1 MAKRFTENA
10 QKIILIA
17 QEEAKRLNHDY
28 VGTEHILLGLSAID
42 GTVSHKI
49 LSGMGVTFRKVR
61 QEIEKMVGIG
71 DTIMLLGEIPF
82 TPRAKAV
89 LEFSVEESQILG
101 TEHIGTEHILL
112 GLIREEEGMASKIL
126 ENLGLSLPALR
137 EAVLNFLGNANP
149 EELSEKNTES
159 AQEINLS
166 SFTSSEEKTSKSGI
180 NKKSKTPTL
189 DEYTRDLT
197 RLATQHKLDPV
208 IGREEEIER
217 VVQILARRTK
227 NNPVLIGEPGVGK
240 TAIVEGLA
248 QKIARGEISDLLSG
262 KRLLAL
268 DMASVIAGTKYR
280 GEFEQ
285 RLKNIIDEMAAAQD
299 AIIFID
305 ELHTIIGAGAAE
317 GSMDASNMLKP
328 ALARGEVQ
336 CIGATTFDEYR
347 KYVETDTALERRFQ
361 PVVIEPP
368 DLEETVSILNG
379 VRAKYEQHHK
389 VKYTDGAVR
398 AAAAI
403 SDRYISD
410 RALPDKALDLFDE
423 AGARARLKNAVLP
436 PEIKQKQAEYN
447 QAILEK
453 DEALSN
459 KEFEKA
465 AAAKDTE
472 DRLKAYIDNLKAKWQ
487 EEHAKNVPEVTE
499 EDIALVA
506 SKWTGIPV
514 TRLTQSE
521 TDKILHME
529 EHLHEHI
536 IGQDDAVRVVSQ
548 AIRRN
553 RTGLGNPHRPI
564 GGFLFLGPTGVG
576 KTELAKSL
584 ATFLF
589 GDEEAMIRLD
599 MSEYMEKFAVSRL
612 IGAPPGYV
620 GYEEGGQLTEAVRRR
635 PYSVVVLDELE
646 KAHPDIY
653 NILLQ
658 VLDEGALSDNLG
670 HKVSFKNCVVIMT
683 SNVGAREITNKGSQL
698 GFAARQSEEEEYQ
711 DMRKNVM
718 EEVKKTFNP
727 EFINRID
734 EIVVFHS
741 LSKDNIG
748 AILDLALKEVDDKLT
763 EKELTLELTPE
774 AKDFLVEKGFDV
786 KFGAR
791 PLLRTLQRE
800 LEDPLAE
807 NILIN
812 QYAAGTKIIVHFN
825 KETGKLTFSGAGTKS
840 KRKQTAHI

>member
-28 VGTEHILLGLSAID
+28 VGTEHIMLGLTALE
-42 GTVSHKI
+42 GTVSNKI
-49 LSGMGVTFRKVR
+49 LASLGITFRKVR
-61 QEIEKMVGIG
+61 LEIEKMVGVG
-71 DTIMLLGEIPF
+71 DAVMLLGEIPF
-82 TPRAKAV
+82 TPRAKKV
-89 LEFSVEESQILG
+89 LEFAVEESQSLG

-112 GLIREEEGMASKIL
+112 GLVREEEGMAGTIFQNLNVTLNTVRESTLAFL
-126 ENLGLSLPALR
+126 EGAQPSDLKEDVSSSHFSQD
-137 EAVLNFLGNANP
+137 EDDEDD
-149 EELSEKNTES
+149 EEE
-159 AQEINLS
+159 EIIV
-166 SFTSSEEKTSKSGI
+166 EQPVKKDAKT
-180 NKKSKTPTL
+180 KTPTL

-197 RLATQHKLDPV
+197 ALAEKGALDPV
-208 IGREEEIER
+208 IGREDEIER
-217 VVQILARRTK
+217 LVQILARRTK

-248 QKIARGEISDLLSG
+248 QKMAAGDISDVLSG
-262 KRLLAL
+262 KRLLGL
-268 DMASVIAGTKYR
+268 DLASVVAGTKYR

-285 RLKNIIDEMAAAQD
+285 RLKNIIDEAAAD
-299 AIIFID
+299 RNSIIFID
-305 ELHTIIGAGAAE
+305 ELHTLIGAGAAE

-328 ALARGEVQ
+328 ALARGEIQ

-347 KYVETDTALERRFQ
+347 KYIESDTAFERRFQ
-361 PVVIEPP
+361 PVTVEPP
-368 DLEETVSILNG
+368 DVQQTVTILSGIRPKFEE
-379 VRAKYEQHHK
+379 HHK
-389 VKYTDGAVR
+389 VFFTDDAVR

-403 SDRYISD
+403 ADRYITD
-410 RALPDKALDLFDE
+410 RAMPDKAIDLFDE
-423 AGARARLKNAVLP
+423 AGARARLKNSAMPADVREQQRKYQAAV
-436 PEIKQKQAEYN
+436 AEKD
-447 QAILEK
+447 QAIR
-453 DEALSN
+453 N
-459 KEFEKA
+459 REFEKA
-465 AAAKDTE
+465 TQ
-472 DRLKAYIDNLKAKWQ
+472 LKANEEALKKQLDELKAKWQ
-487 EEHAKNVPEVTE
+487 EERNNRRVEVTE
-499 EDIALVA
+499 EDIAIVA

-529 EHLHEHI
+529 EHLHKRI
-536 IGQDDAVRVVSQ
+536 IGQEESVRAVSQ

-589 GDEEAMIRLD
+589 GDEEAMVRLD

-658 VLDEGALSDNLG
+658 VLDEGSLTDNLG
-670 HKVSFKNCVVIMT
+670 HKVSFKNCVIIMT
-683 SNVGAREITNKGSQL
+683 SNVGARQITNKGNSL
-698 GFAARQSEEEEYQ
+698 GFTASATEEQQHAEMRQH
-711 DMRKNVM
+711 VM
-718 EEVKKTFNP
+718 DEVKKTFNP

-741 LSKDNIG
+741 LGKQHIG
-748 AILDLALKEVDDKLT
+748 QILDLLLSKVEAKLT
-763 EKELTLELTPE
+763 ERQLTLKLTQE
-774 AKDFLVEKGFDV
+774 AKEFLIAEGYDEKY
-786 KFGAR
+786 GAR
-791 PLLRTLQRE
+791 PLLRTVQRL

-807 NILIN
+807 NILVQ
-812 QYAAGTKIIVHFN
+812 QYPAGTQIIVDLE
-825 KETGKLTFSGAGTKS
+825 KENHKLGFSRA
-840 KRKQTAHI
+840 TAVETVV

>member
-28 VGTEHILLGLSAID
+28 VGTEHILLGLTALD
-42 GTVSHKI
+42 GTVSNKI
-49 LSGMGVTFRKVR
+49 LASLGVTFRKVR
-61 QEIEKMVGIG
+61 LEIEKMVGVG
-71 DTIMLLGEIPF
+71 DAIMLLGEIPF
-82 TPRAKAV
+82 TPRAKKV
-89 LEFSVEESQILG
+89 LEYAVEESQSLG
-101 TEHIGTEHILL
+101 MEHIGTEHILL
-112 GLIREEEGMASKIL
+112 GLVREEEGMAGTIL
-126 ENLGLSLPALR
+126 QNLGVTLSAVR
-137 EAVLNFLGNANP
+137 ESTLGFLEGAQPEDLTETFTASSFQPQQDEEP
-149 EELSEKNTES
+149 EEKQAPRQ
-159 AQEINLS
+159 AQRAAAP
-166 SFTSSEEKTSKSGI
+166 
-180 NKKSKTPTL
+180 KKSKTPTL

-197 RLATQHKLDPV
+197 ALAAKNTLDPV

-217 VVQILARRTK
+217 LVQILARRTK

-248 QKIARGEISDLLSG
+248 QKMANNDISDVLAG

-268 DMASVIAGTKYR
+268 DLASVVAGTKYR

-285 RLKNIIDEMAAAQD
+285 RLKNIIDEAAED
-299 AIIFID
+299 KNCIIFID
-305 ELHTIIGAGAAE
+305 ELHTLIGAGAAE
-317 GSMDASNMLKP
+317 GSIDASNMLKP
-328 ALARGEVQ
+328 ALARGEIQ

-347 KYVETDTALERRFQ
+347 KYIEADTAFERRFQ
-361 PVVIEPP
+361 PVTVEPP
-368 DLEETVSILNG
+368 DVAQTEEILSG
-379 VRAKYEQHHK
+379 IRPKYEEHHH
-389 VKYTDGAVR
+389 VRYTDAAVH

-403 SDRYISD
+403 ADRYITD
-410 RALPDKALDLFDE
+410 RALPDKAIDLFDE
-423 AGARARLKNAVLP
+423 AGARARLKNAALP
-436 PEIKQKQAEYN
+436 PQIREQQQKYQATVAEKN
-447 QAILEK
+447 AAIA
-453 DEALSN
+453 D

-465 AAAKDTE
+465 AQIKKQE
-472 DRLKAYIDNLKAKWQ
+472 DQLKKQLDEMKEKWQ
-487 EEHAKNVPEVTE
+487 AQRAAQKVEVTE

-514 TRLTQSE
+514 TRMTQSE
-521 TDKILHME
+521 MDKILHME
-529 EHLHEHI
+529 EHLHERI
-536 IGQDDAVRVVSQ
+536 IGQEDAVRAVSQ

-584 ATFLF
+584 AMFLF
-589 GDEEAMIRLD
+589 GDEDAMVRID

-658 VLDEGALSDNLG
+658 VLDEGALTDNLG
-670 HKVSFKNCVVIMT
+670 HRVSFKNCVIIMT
-683 SNVGAREITNKGSQL
+683 SNVGAREITNKGSGL
-698 GFAARQSEEEEYQ
+698 GFTASATAEQQYDE
-711 DMRKNVM
+711 MRKSVM
-718 EEVKKTFNP
+718 DEVKKTFNP

-741 LSKDNIG
+741 LTKKDIG
-748 AILDLALKEVDDKLT
+748 AILDLQLKKVVNKL
-763 EKELTLELTPE
+763 KDRGLDLELTPE
-774 AKDFLVEKGFDV
+774 AKDYLIEQGFDE
-786 KFGAR
+786 KYGAR
-791 PLLRTLQRE
+791 PLLRTLQRL

-807 NILIN
+807 NILVQ
-812 QYAAGTKIIVHFN
+812 QYPEGSKIIVNFD
-825 KETGKLTFSGAGTKS
+825 KETKKLGFSSAAAS
-840 KRKQTAHI
+840 KPVAA

>member
-28 VGTEHILLGLSAID
+28 VGTEHIMLGLTALE
-42 GTVSHKI
+42 GTVSNKI
-49 LSGMGVTFRKVR
+49 LASLGITFRKVR
-61 QEIEKMVGIG
+61 LEIEKMVGVG
-71 DTIMLLGEIPF
+71 DAVMLLGEIPF
-82 TPRAKAV
+82 TPRAKKV
-89 LEFSVEESQILG
+89 LEFAVEESQSLG

-112 GLIREEEGMASKIL
+112 GLVREEEGMAGTIFQNLNVTLNTVRESTLAFL
-126 ENLGLSLPALR
+126 EGAQPSDLKEDVSSSHFSQD
-137 EAVLNFLGNANP
+137 EDDEDD
-149 EELSEKNTES
+149 EEE
-159 AQEINLS
+159 EIIV
-166 SFTSSEEKTSKSGI
+166 ERPVKKDAKT
-180 NKKSKTPTL
+180 KTPTL

-197 RLATQHKLDPV
+197 ALAEKGALDPV
-208 IGREEEIER
+208 IGREDEIER
-217 VVQILARRTK
+217 LVQILARRTK

-248 QKIARGEISDLLSG
+248 QKMASGDISDVLSG
-262 KRLLAL
+262 KRLLGL
-268 DMASVIAGTKYR
+268 DLASVVAGTKYR

-285 RLKNIIDEMAAAQD
+285 RLKNIIDEAAAD
-299 AIIFID
+299 RNSIIFID
-305 ELHTIIGAGAAE
+305 ELHTLIGAGAAE

-328 ALARGEVQ
+328 ALARGEIQ

-347 KYVETDTALERRFQ
+347 KYIESDTAFERRFQ
-361 PVVIEPP
+361 PVTVEPP
-368 DLEETVSILNG
+368 DVQQTVTILSGIRPKFEE
-379 VRAKYEQHHK
+379 HHK
-389 VKYTDGAVR
+389 VFFTDDAVR

-403 SDRYISD
+403 ADRYITD
-410 RALPDKALDLFDE
+410 RAMPDKAIDLFDE
-423 AGARARLKNAVLP
+423 AGARARLKNSAMPADVREQQRKYQAAV
-436 PEIKQKQAEYN
+436 AEKD
-447 QAILEK
+447 QAIR
-453 DEALSN
+453 N
-459 KEFEKA
+459 REFEKA
-465 AAAKDTE
+465 TQ
-472 DRLKAYIDNLKAKWQ
+472 LKANEESLKKQLDELKAKWQ
-487 EEHAKNVPEVTE
+487 EERNNRRVEVTE
-499 EDIALVA
+499 EDIAIVA

-529 EHLHEHI
+529 EHLHKRI
-536 IGQDDAVRVVSQ
+536 IGQEEAVRAVSQ

-584 ATFLF
+584 ASFLF
-589 GDEEAMIRLD
+589 GDEDAMVRLD

-658 VLDEGALSDNLG
+658 VLDEGSLTDNLG
-670 HKVSFKNCVVIMT
+670 HKVSFKNCVIIMT
-683 SNVGAREITNKGSQL
+683 SNVGARQITNKGNSL
-698 GFAARQSEEEEYQ
+698 GFTASATEEQQHAEMRQH
-711 DMRKNVM
+711 VM
-718 EEVKKTFNP
+718 DEVKKTFNP

-741 LSKDNIG
+741 LGKQHIG
-748 AILDLALKEVDDKLT
+748 QILDLLLSKVEAKLT
-763 EKELTLELTPE
+763 ERQLTLKLTQE
-774 AKDFLVEKGFDV
+774 AKEFLIAEGYDEKY
-786 KFGAR
+786 GAR
-791 PLLRTLQRE
+791 PLLRTVQRL

-807 NILIN
+807 NILVQ
-812 QYAAGTKIIVHFN
+812 QYPAGTQIIVDLE
-825 KETGKLTFSGAGTKS
+825 KENHKLGFSRA
-840 KRKQTAHI
+840 TAVETVA

>member
-1 MAKRFTENA
+1 MPKRFTENA

-28 VGTEHILLGLSAID
+28 VGTEHILLGLAAID
-42 GTVSHKI
+42 GTVSNKI
-49 LSGMGVTFRKVR
+49 LTGLGVTFRKVR
-61 QEIEKMVGIG
+61 LEIEKMVGIG

-82 TPRAKAV
+82 TPRAKKV
-89 LEFSVEESQILG
+89 LEFSVEESQLLG
-101 TEHIGTEHILL
+101 TQHIGTEHILL
-112 GLIREEEGMASKIL
+112 GLIREEEGMACKIL
-126 ENLGLSLPALR
+126 ENLGLNLTHVRDSI
-137 EAVLNFLGNANP
+137 LNYIGDAEPGDLTEDLSADNP
-149 EELSEKNTES
+149 EETTRETSRS
-159 AQEINLS
+159 AQ
-166 SFTSSEEKTSKSGI
+166 TK
-180 NKKSKTPTL
+180 KKSKTPTL
-189 DEYTRDLT
+189 NEYTRDLT
-197 RLATQHKLDPV
+197 ALAKNNALDPV
-208 IGREEEIER
+208 IGRDEEIER
-217 VVQILARRTK
+217 LVQILARRTK
-227 NNPVLIGEPGVGK
+227 NNPVLLGEPGVGK

-248 QKIARGEISDLLSG
+248 QKIARGEISDVLNG

-268 DMASVIAGTKYR
+268 DLASVVAGTKYR

-285 RLKNIIDEMAAAQD
+285 RLKNIIDEIAAAKD

-317 GSMDASNMLKP
+317 GSIDASNMLKP

-347 KYVETDTALERRFQ
+347 KYIETDTALERRFQ
-361 PVVIEPP
+361 PITVDPP
-368 DLEETVSILNG
+368 DVEQTITILKG
-379 VRAKYEQHHK
+379 IRAKYEQHHK
-389 VKYTDGAVR
+389 VKYADDALR

-403 SDRYISD
+403 ADRYITD
-410 RALPDKALDLFDE
+410 RAMPDKAIDLFDE

-436 PEIKQKQAEYN
+436 PEIKEKQKEYN
-447 QAILEK
+447 QAVEEK
-453 DEALSN
+453 DQALAN

-472 DRLKAYIDNLKAKWQ
+472 DRLKNYIDHLKKKWQ
-487 EEHAKNVPEVTE
+487 EEREQKQPEVTK

-529 EHLHEHI
+529 EHLHERI
-536 IGQDDAVRVVSQ
+536 IGQEEAVRAVSQ

-553 RTGLGNPHRPI
+553 RTGLGNPNRPI

-584 ATFLF
+584 ASFLF
-589 GDEEAMIRLD
+589 GDEDAMIRLD

-658 VLDEGALSDNLG
+658 VLDEGYLSDTLG

-683 SNVGAREITNKGSQL
+683 SNVGAREITNKGSNL
-698 GFAARQSEEEEYQ
+698 GFAAKTTEEQQYQ
-711 DMRKNVM
+711 DMRQGVM
-718 EEVKKTFNP
+718 DEVKKTFNP

-734 EIVVFHS
+734 EIVVFHA
-741 LSKDNIG
+741 LTKENI
-748 AILDLALKEVDDKLT
+748 AQILDLALEEVDDKLAN
-763 EKELTLELTPE
+763 KELELELTDS
-774 AKDFLVEKGFDV
+774 AKNYLIERGFDA
-786 KFGAR
+786 KYGAR

-807 NILIN
+807 NILTSR
-812 QYAAGTKIIVHFN
+812 YAPGTVIRVDLN
-825 KETGKLTFSGAGTKS
+825 KDTQKLTFSNAAS
-840 KRKQTAHI
+840 KPKNAVAI

>member
-28 VGTEHILLGLSAID
+28 VGTEHILLGLCALE
-42 GTVSHKI
+42 GTMSNKI
-49 LSGMGVTFRKVR
+49 LTTLGVTFRKVR
-61 QEIEKMVGIG
+61 LEIEKMVGIG
-71 DTIMLLGEIPF
+71 DIIMLLGEIPF
-82 TPRAKAV
+82 TPRAKKV
-89 LEFSVEESQILG
+89 LELSVEESQLLNSDY
-101 TEHIGTEHILL
+101 IGTEHILL
-112 GLIREEEGMASKIL
+112 GLIREEEGMAGKIL
-126 ENLGLSLPALR
+126 SNLGLNLPIVR
-137 EAVLNFLGNANP
+137 ETVINFVGEGKAND
-149 EELSEKNTES
+149 
-159 AQEINLS
+159 
-166 SFTSSEEKTSKSGI
+166 EEKTADSFRPEPTEEQSFEPRAAKET
-180 NKKSKTPTL
+180 KKQTSTPTL

-197 RLATQHKLDPV
+197 ALAAKGQLDPI
-208 IGREEEIER
+208 IGRDDEIER
-217 VVQILARRTK
+217 IVQILARRTK

-248 QKIARGEISDLLSG
+248 QKMAKGEISDVLAE

-268 DMASVIAGTKYR
+268 DLASVVAGTKYR

-285 RLKNIIDEMAAAQD
+285 RLKNIIDELAAAQN
-299 AIIFID
+299 AIVFID

-317 GSMDASNMLKP
+317 GSIDASNMLKP

-347 KYVETDTALERRFQ
+347 KYIEADTALERRFQ
-361 PVVIEPP
+361 PVVADPP
-368 DLEETVSILNG
+368 DVDQTITILKG
-379 VRAKYEQHHK
+379 VRGKYEAHHH
-389 VKYTDGAVR
+389 VTYTDGAVR
-398 AAAAI
+398 AAAQIA
-403 SDRYISD
+403 DRYITD
-410 RALPDKALDLFDE
+410 RAMPDKALDLFDE
-423 AGARARLKNAVLP
+423 AGARARLKNAILP
-436 PEIKQKQAEYN
+436 PEIKQKQAELA
-447 QAILEK
+447 QLISEK
-453 DEALSN
+453 EELLAKKD
-459 KEFEKA
+459 FIKA
-465 AAAKDTE
+465 AEIKEAEARTREYVDH
-472 DRLKAYIDNLKAKWQ
+472 LKQKWQ
-487 EEHAKNVPEVTE
+487 ESHGKKTPKVTE

-529 EHLHEHI
+529 EHLHKRI
-536 IGQDDAVRVVSQ
+536 IGQDDAVKAVSQ

-658 VLDEGALSDNLG
+658 VLDEGALTDNLG
-670 HKVSFKNCVVIMT
+670 HKVSFKNCVIIMT
-683 SNVGAREITNKGSQL
+683 SNVGAREITNKGNSL
-698 GFAARQSEEEEYQ
+698 GFTAQQSAEEEYK
-711 DMRKNVM
+711 DMRQNVM
-718 EEVKKTFNP
+718 DEVKKTFNP

-734 EIVVFHS
+734 EIVVFHA
-741 LSKDNIG
+741 LSRENIG
-748 AILDLALKEVDDKLT
+748 QILDVALKKVDYKLADRQLHLKLT
-763 EKELTLELTPE
+763 QT
-774 AKDFLVEKGFDV
+774 AKDYLVEKGFDA

-791 PLLRTLQRE
+791 PLLRTIQRE

-807 NILIN
+807 YILVNRPKSGSHIKVDLDKD
-812 QYAAGTKIIVHFN
+812 AH
-825 KETGKLTFSGAGTKS
+825 KLTFATTAAGKKKTVL
-840 KRKQTAHI
+840 I

>member
-28 VGTEHILLGLSAID
+28 VGTEHILLGLSALE
-42 GTVSHKI
+42 GTVSNKI
-49 LSGMGVTFRKVR
+49 LTNLGVTFRKVR
-61 QEIEKMVGIG
+61 LEIEKMVGIG

-82 TPRAKAV
+82 TPRAKKV
-89 LEFSVEESQILG
+89 LEFSVEESQMLG
-101 TEHIGTEHILL
+101 TDHIGTEHILL
-112 GLIREEEGMASKIL
+112 GLIREEEGMAGRIL
-126 ENLGLSLPALR
+126 ENLGLNLDAVR
-137 EAVLNFLGNANP
+137 DAVLNFIGDAEP
-149 EELSEKNTES
+149 EDLHEETSDFP
-159 AQEINLS
+159 QEINLNS
-166 SFTSSEEKTSKSGI
+166 LPKREQEREIPGKKKT
-180 NKKSKTPTL
+180 KTPTL

-197 RLATQHKLDPV
+197 KLAAKNQLDPV
-208 IGREEEIER
+208 IGREEEMER
-217 VVQILARRTK
+217 LVQILARRTK

-248 QKIARGEISDLLSG
+248 QKMARGEISDVLCN

-268 DMASVIAGTKYR
+268 DLASVIAGTKYR

-285 RLKNIIDEMAAAQD
+285 RLKNIIDEMAAAKD

-317 GSMDASNMLKP
+317 GSIDASNMLKP
-328 ALARGEVQ
+328 ALARGEMQ

-347 KYVETDTALERRFQ
+347 KYIEADTALERRFQ
-361 PVVIEPP
+361 PVVADPP
-368 DLEETVSILNG
+368 DIEETITILKG
-379 VRAKYEQHHK
+379 IRSKYEQHHK
-389 VKYTDGAVR
+389 VKYTDGAIR

-403 SDRYISD
+403 ADRYIND
-410 RALPDKALDLFDE
+410 RAMPDKAIDLFDE
-423 AGARARLKNAVLP
+423 AGARARLKNASLP
-436 PEIKQKQAEYN
+436 PEIKQKQVEYN
-447 QAILEK
+447 QAVQEK

-472 DRLKAYIDNLKAKWQ
+472 DRLKAYVEHLKQQWHEKHDK
-487 EEHAKNVPEVTE
+487 EIPEVTE

-521 TDKILHME
+521 TEKILHME
-529 EHLHEHI
+529 EHLHERI
-536 IGQDDAVRVVSQ
+536 IGQDDAVKAVSL

-589 GDEEAMIRLD
+589 GDEDAMIRLD

-658 VLDEGALSDNLG
+658 VLDEGSLSDNLG

-683 SNVGAREITNKGSQL
+683 SNVGAREITNKGSTL
-698 GFAARQSEEEEYQ
+698 GFAARQTEEQEYQ

-741 LSKDNIG
+741 LSKENIG
-748 AILDLALKEVDDKLT
+748 QILDLALKEVDAKLAD
-763 EKELTLELTPE
+763 KELTLKLTEE
-774 AKDFLVEKGFDV
+774 AKNFLVEKGFDV

-807 NILIN
+807 NILVN
-812 QYAAGTKIIVHFN
+812 RYPAHTEIVIDLD
-825 KETGKLTFSGAGTKS
+825 KETGKLTFSGAAVKN
-840 KRKQTAHI
+840 KTAVAI

>member
-28 VGTEHILLGLSAID
+28 VGTEHILLGLSAIE
-42 GTVSHKI
+42 GTVSNKI
-49 LSGMGVTFRKVR
+49 LTGLGVTFRKVR
-61 QEIEKMVGIG
+61 LEIEKMVGIG

-82 TPRAKAV
+82 TPRAKKV
-89 LEFSVEESQILG
+89 LEFSVEESQMLG

-112 GLIREEEGMASKIL
+112 GLIREEEGMAGRIL
-126 ENLGLSLPALR
+126 ENLGLKLDTVR
-137 EAVLNFLGNANP
+137 DAVLNFIGDAEPSDL
-149 EELSEKNTES
+149 TEDI
-159 AQEINLS
+159 ADIPQEINLNAAPKRERNQ
-166 SFTSSEEKTSKSGI
+166 TD
-180 NKKSKTPTL
+180 KKPTKTPTL

-197 RLATQHKLDPV
+197 KLAAKNQLDPV

-217 VVQILARRTK
+217 LVQILARRTK

-248 QKIARGEISDLLSG
+248 QKMARGEISDVLCN

-268 DMASVIAGTKYR
+268 DLASVIAGTKYR

-285 RLKNIIDEMAAAQD
+285 RLKNIIDEMAAAKD

-317 GSMDASNMLKP
+317 GSIDASNMLKP

-347 KYVETDTALERRFQ
+347 KYIEADTALERRFQ
-361 PVVIEPP
+361 PVVADPP
-368 DLEETVSILNG
+368 DVDETITILQG
-379 VRAKYEQHHK
+379 IRSKYEQHHK
-389 VKYTDGAVR
+389 VKYTDGALR
-398 AAAAI
+398 AAASIA
-403 SDRYISD
+403 DRYITD
-410 RALPDKALDLFDE
+410 RAMPDKAIDLFDE
-423 AGARARLKNAVLP
+423 AGARARLKNATLP
-436 PEIKQKQAEYN
+436 PEIKQKQLEYN
-447 QAILEK
+447 QAVQEK
-453 DEALSN
+453 DEALAN

-472 DRLKAYIDNLKAKWQ
+472 ERLRAYVEHLKQKWHDKHDK
-487 EEHAKNVPEVTE
+487 EVPEVTE

-521 TDKILHME
+521 TEKILHME
-529 EHLHEHI
+529 EHLHERI
-536 IGQDDAVRVVSQ
+536 IGQDDAVKAVSL

-584 ATFLF
+584 AMFLF
-589 GDEEAMIRLD
+589 GDEDAMIRLD

-658 VLDEGALSDNLG
+658 VLDEGSLSDNLG

-683 SNVGAREITNKGSQL
+683 SNVGAREITNKGNTL
-698 GFAARQSEEEEYQ
+698 GFAAHQTEEQEYQ

-741 LSKDNIG
+741 LSKENIG
-748 AILDLALKEVDDKLT
+748 QILDLALKEVDAKL
-763 EKELTLELTPE
+763 EERELTLKLTDA
-774 AKDFLVEKGFDV
+774 AKNFLVEKGFDI

-807 NILIN
+807 NILVN
-812 QYAAGTKIIVHFN
+812 QYPAHTEIIVDLDKN
-825 KETGKLTFSGAGTKS
+825 AGKLKFSGAAVK
-840 KRKQTAHI
+840 KKTAVAI

>member
-28 VGTEHILLGLSAID
+28 VGTEHILLGLCAIE
-42 GTVSHKI
+42 GTLSNKI
-49 LSGMGVTFRKVR
+49 LTSVGVSFRKVR

-82 TPRAKAV
+82 TPRAKKV
-89 LEFSVEESQILG
+89 LEFSVEESQLLNSD
-101 TEHIGTEHILL
+101 HIGTEHILL
-112 GLIREEEGMASKIL
+112 GLIREEEGMASRIL
-126 ENLGLSLPALR
+126 NNLGTNLILIR
-137 EAVLNFLGNANP
+137 EAAMGLVNTDEETEKEENSSPRMTDINLP
-149 EELSEKNTES
+149 EETRP
-159 AQEINLS
+159 Q
-166 SFTSSEEKTSKSGI
+166 
-180 NKKSKTPTL
+180 NKKDRKTTKTPTL

-197 RLATQHKLDPV
+197 ALAAKHQLDPV
-208 IGREEEIER
+208 IGRENEIER
-217 VVQILARRTK
+217 LVQILARRTK

-248 QKIARGEISDLLSG
+248 QKMAAGEISDVLSG

-268 DMASVIAGTKYR
+268 DLASVVAGTKYR

-285 RLKNIIDEMAAAQD
+285 RLKNIIDELSAAQN
-299 AIIFID
+299 AIVFID

-317 GSMDASNMLKP
+317 GSIDASNMLKP

-336 CIGATTFDEYR
+336 CIGATTFDEFR
-347 KYVETDTALERRFQ
+347 KYIEADTALERRFQ
-361 PVVIEPP
+361 PVVADPP
-368 DLEETVSILNG
+368 DVEQTITILKG
-379 VRAKYEQHHK
+379 VRAKYEAHHK
-389 VKYTDGAVR
+389 VTYTDEAIR
-398 AAAAI
+398 AAATIA
-403 SDRYISD
+403 DRYIND
-410 RALPDKALDLFDE
+410 RAMPDKALDLFDE
-423 AGARARLKNAVLP
+423 AGARARLANAVLP
-436 PEIKQKQAEYN
+436 PEIKQKQAQYRE
-447 QAILEK
+447 AVEEK
-453 DEALSN
+453 EKFMAA
-459 KEFEKA
+459 KQFEKA
-465 AAAKDTE
+465 AEAKATE
-472 DRLKAYIDNLKAKWQ
+472 TRLKEYIDHMKQ
-487 EEHAKNVPEVTE
+487 EFEQQRSKDLPKVTE

-529 EHLHEHI
+529 EHLHERI
-536 IGQDDAVRVVSQ
+536 IGQEDAVKVVSQ

-589 GDEEAMIRLD
+589 GDEDAMIRVD

-683 SNVGAREITNKGSQL
+683 SNVGAREITNKGNSM
-698 GFAARQSEEEEYQ
+698 GFTAAQSAEEEYK
-711 DMRKNVM
+711 DMRQNVM
-718 EEVKKTFNP
+718 DEVKKTFNP

-741 LSKDNIG
+741 LSKENIG
-748 AILDLALKEVDDKLT
+748 QILDLALKRVNDKLT
-763 EKELTLELTPE
+763 DRELSITLTKAAKE
-774 AKDFLVEKGFDV
+774 FLVEKGFDA

-791 PLLRTLQRE
+791 PLLRTIQRE

-807 NILIN
+807 NILVSH
-812 QYAAGTKIIVHFN
+812 YPAHTKIKVDLDKN
-825 KETGKLTFSGAGTKS
+825 SGKLTFSGVATGKKETIT
-840 KRKQTAHI
+840 R

>member
-28 VGTEHILLGLSAID
+28 VGTEHILLGLAAID

-49 LSGMGVTFRKVR
+49 LTQLGVSFRKVR

-82 TPRAKAV
+82 TPRAKKV
-89 LEFSVEESQILG
+89 LEFSVEESQMLG

-112 GLIREEEGMASKIL
+112 GLVREEEGMANKIL
-126 ENLGLSLPALR
+126 ENLGLNVDLIR
-137 EAVLNFLGNANP
+137 EAVLNFLGDADEDDMKESSAEP
-149 EELSEKNTES
+149 APDITFNTLPKRE
-159 AQEINLS
+159 AAPD
-166 SFTSSEEKTSKSGI
+166 K
-180 NKKSKTPTL
+180 KKSKTPTL

-197 RLATQHKLDPV
+197 RLAAQHKLDPV
-208 IGREEEIER
+208 IGREDEIER
-217 VVQILARRTK
+217 IVQILARRTK

-248 QKIARGEISDLLSG
+248 QKIARGEISDVLSG

-285 RLKNIIDEMAAAQD
+285 RLKNIIDELAAAQN

-305 ELHTIIGAGAAE
+305 ELHTIIGAGGAE
-317 GSMDASNMLKP
+317 GSIDASKMLKP

-347 KYVETDTALERRFQ
+347 KYIEADTALERRFQ
-361 PVVIEPP
+361 PVVADPP
-368 DLEETVSILNG
+368 DVEQTITILKG
-379 VRAKYEQHHK
+379 VRGKYEQHHK
-389 VKYTDGAVR
+389 VTYTDGAVR

-403 SDRYISD
+403 ADRYITD

-423 AGARARLKNAVLP
+423 AGARARLKHAVLP
-436 PEIKQKQAEYN
+436 QEIKQKQAEYN
-447 QAILEK
+447 QAVQEK
-453 DEALSN
+453 EDYLSK

-465 AAAKDTE
+465 AAAKETE
-472 DRLKAYIDNLKAKWQ
+472 TRLKKFIDEAKQAWQ
-487 EEHAKNVPEVTE
+487 KERDKHTPEVTE

-529 EHLHEHI
+529 EELHRRI

-553 RTGLGNPHRPI
+553 RTGLGNPNRPI

-584 ATFLF
+584 AMFLF

-683 SNVGAREITNKGSQL
+683 SNVGAREITNKGNQL
-698 GFAARQSEEEEYQ
+698 GFAARQSAEDEYK
-711 DMRKNVM
+711 DMRQNVM

-734 EIVVFHS
+734 EIVVFHA
-741 LSKDNIG
+741 LGKDHIRQ
-748 AILDLALKEVDDKLT
+748 ILDLGLQEVNDKLS
-763 EKELTLELTPE
+763 EKELSLELTEE
-774 AKDFLVEKGFDV
+774 AKGFLIEKGFDV

-807 NILIN
+807 SILIN
-812 QYAAGTKIIVHFN
+812 HYPAGTKIIVDFS
-825 KETGKLTFSGAGTKS
+825 KEAGKLSFSGPAVQKE
-840 KRKQTAHI
+840 KQPLKL

>member
-28 VGTEHILLGLSAID
+28 VGTEHILLGLSALD

-49 LSGMGVTFRKVR
+49 LTGLGITFRKVR

-71 DTIMLLGEIPF
+71 DAIMLSGEIPF
-82 TPRAKAV
+82 TPRAKKV
-89 LEFSVEESQILG
+89 LEFSVEESQMLG
-101 TEHIGTEHILL
+101 VEHIGTEHILL
-112 GLIREEEGMASKIL
+112 GLIHEEEGVAGKIL
-126 ENLGLSLPALR
+126 ENLGLNLTAVR
-137 EAVLNFLGNANP
+137 EAVLNFLGNAAP
-149 EELSEKNTES
+149 EDLAEKDTQTPAEADIPAFSQPEKQS
-159 AQEINLS
+159 AAA
-166 SFTSSEEKTSKSGI
+166 
-180 NKKSKTPTL
+180 KKNKTPTL
-189 DEYTRDLT
+189 DEYARDLT
-197 RLATQHKLDPV
+197 RLAMQHKLDPV

-248 QKIARGEISDLLSG
+248 QKIAQGEISDVLAG

-285 RLKNIIDEMAAAQD
+285 RLKNIIDELTEAQD

-317 GSMDASNMLKP
+317 GSIDASNMLKP

-361 PVVIEPP
+361 PVVVEPP
-368 DLEETVSILNG
+368 DVEETVTILKG
-379 VRAKYEQHHK
+379 VRSKYEQHHK
-389 VKYTDGAVR
+389 VTYTDGAVR
-398 AAAAI
+398 AAAVIAE
-403 SDRYISD
+403 RYITD

-447 QAILEK
+447 QAVLEK
-453 DEALSN
+453 DEALSK

-472 DRLKAYIDNLKAKWQ
+472 DRLKSYIDHLKQEWQ
-487 EEHAKNVPEVTE
+487 KEQKKQMPEVTE

-514 TRLTQSE
+514 TRMTQSE
-521 TDKILHME
+521 TEKILHME
-529 EHLHEHI
+529 ELLHKRI

-553 RTGLGNPHRPI
+553 RTGLGNPNRPI

-589 GDEEAMIRLD
+589 GDEEAMIRMD

-670 HKVSFKNCVVIMT
+670 HKVSFKNCVIIMT

-698 GFAARQSEEEEYQ
+698 GFAARQSEEQEYQ
-711 DMRKNVM
+711 DMRQNVM

-734 EIVVFHS
+734 EIVVFHA
-741 LSKDNIG
+741 LSKENIG
-748 AILDLALKEVDDKLT
+748 RILDLALQEVSNKLA
-763 EKELTLELTPE
+763 EKELTVELTAA
-774 AKDFLVEKGFDV
+774 AKDFIIEKGFDI

-791 PLLRTLQRE
+791 PLLRTIQRE

-807 NILIN
+807 HILIN
-812 QYAAGTKIIVHFN
+812 RYAAGTKIMVDLD
-825 KETGKLTFSGAGTKS
+825 KESGKLVFAKS
-840 KRKQTAHI
+840 KNKTERKEPATV